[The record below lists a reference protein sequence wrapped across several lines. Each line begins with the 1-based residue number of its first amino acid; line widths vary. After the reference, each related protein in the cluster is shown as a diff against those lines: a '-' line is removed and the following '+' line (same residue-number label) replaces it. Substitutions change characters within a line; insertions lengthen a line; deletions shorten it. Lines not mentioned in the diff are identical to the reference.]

1 MKVKYL
7 GETSFLEL
15 THGKIYDVLS
25 IEKGW
30 YRLVDDSDEDYLYP
44 PEDFEVV
51 EPDDGTT
58 PVKD

>member
-1 MKVKYL
+1 MKVRFL
-7 GETSFLEL
+7 GETSLLEL
-15 THGKIYDVLS
+15 THGKVYDVLS

-30 YRLVDDSDEDYLYP
+30 YRVVDDSHEDYLYP

>member
-1 MKVKYL
+1 MKVKFL

-15 THGKIYDVLS
+15 TNGKVYDVLS

-30 YRLVDDSDEDYLYP
+30 YRIDDDSDEDYLYP

-51 EPDDGTT
+51 ELNDDTT
-58 PVKD
+58 PVIE